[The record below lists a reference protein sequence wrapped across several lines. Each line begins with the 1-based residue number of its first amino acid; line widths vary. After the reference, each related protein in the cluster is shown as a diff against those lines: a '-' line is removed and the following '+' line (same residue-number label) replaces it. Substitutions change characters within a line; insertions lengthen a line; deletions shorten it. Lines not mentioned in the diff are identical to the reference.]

1 LKLVIFAGP
10 TAVGK
15 TAAALSAAAAFD
27 AEIVN
32 ADSMQVYRGLDIGTA
47 KPTRAERKA
56 VPHHLLDVVEPD
68 EEYHAGRFQEDAD
81 AVILEM
87 QKRRKLP
94 LVVGGTGLYIKSLL
108 YGLCEM
114 PPIPAEIRL
123 QIQGELEKDGVESL
137 HRQLERLDPPVA
149 ARLAPRDKV
158 RIVRALEVYRAAGRS
173 ISYFQEQHRFSRP
186 KYSFL
191 YLYLACERT
200 KLYRRIADRVQQMMN
215 LGFLDEV
222 KGLLD
227 RGFSPELKSLQSIGY
242 RQMIRHLAG
251 ELTLVEAVELT
262 VRDTRRY
269 AKRQET
275 WFAKVPGIKIVRED
289 ERGCIPQLI
298 ESFLQSQDCHCSR

>member
-1 LKLVIFAGP
+1 MKLVIISGP
-10 TAVGK
+10 TAAGK
-15 TAAALSAAAAFD
+15 TATALSVAGDFN
-27 AEIVN
+27 AEIIN

-47 KPTRAERKA
+47 KPTSAERKKI
-56 VPHHLLDVVEPD
+56 PHHLLDVVEPD
-68 EEYHAGRFQEDAD
+68 ENYHAGRFQQDAD
-81 AVILEM
+81 AAIMEM
-87 QKRRKLP
+87 LPRRKLP

-123 QIQGELEKDGVESL
+123 QVQDELEKDGVENL
-137 HRQLERLDPPVA
+137 HGHLGEVDPPVA

-158 RIVRALEVYRAAGRS
+158 RIVRAMEVYRATGRS
-173 ISYFQEQHRFSRP
+173 ISYFQEQHRFSRS

-215 LGFLDEV
+215 LGFLEEV

-242 RQMIRHLAG
+242 RQLIRHLAG
-251 ELTLVEAVELT
+251 ELTLVEAVELI

-275 WFAKVPGIKIVRED
+275 WFLKVPGIKIVHED
-289 ERGCIPQLI
+289 ERGRIPQLI

>member
-1 LKLVIFAGP
+1 MKLVIIAGP
-10 TAVGK
+10 TAAGK
-15 TAAALSAAAAFD
+15 TATALSVAGDFD

-47 KPTRAERKA
+47 KPTSAERKEI
-56 VPHHLLDVVEPD
+56 PHHLLDVVEPD

-81 AVILEM
+81 AVVMEM
-87 QKRRKLP
+87 QRRQKLP

-123 QIQGELEKDGVESL
+123 RVQAELEEEGVESL

-149 ARLAPRDKV
+149 ARLASRDRA

-173 ISYFQEQHRFSRP
+173 ISSFQEQHRFSQP

-200 KLYRRIADRVQQMMN
+200 KLYRRIADRVQQM
-215 LGFLDEV
+215 LDRGFLDEV
-222 KGLLD
+222 RGLLD

-242 RQMIRHLAG
+242 RQLIRHLAG
-251 ELTLVEAVELT
+251 ELSLDEAVELI

-275 WFAKVPGIKIVRED
+275 WFSKVPGIKIVREN
-289 ERGCIPQLI
+289 ERGRIPQLI
-298 ESFLQSQDCHCSR
+298 ESFLQSQDCHCRR